1 MLRHSRNIRI
11 VVVTACIALPAG
23 AVITVLVGP
32 FTGPR
37 LVAHSAVVFVP
48 MLVAVHW
55 CLRPN
60 ASGWCAT
67 LVRSLVGSVR

>member
-1 MLRHSRNIRI
+1 MFRNSRNIRI
-11 VVVTACIALPAG
+11 VVVTACIALLAG
-23 AVITVLVGP
+23 AVVTVLVGP
-32 FTGPR
+32 FTGLR

-60 ASGWCAT
+60 APKRCSTTCRA
-67 LVRSLVGSVR
+67 